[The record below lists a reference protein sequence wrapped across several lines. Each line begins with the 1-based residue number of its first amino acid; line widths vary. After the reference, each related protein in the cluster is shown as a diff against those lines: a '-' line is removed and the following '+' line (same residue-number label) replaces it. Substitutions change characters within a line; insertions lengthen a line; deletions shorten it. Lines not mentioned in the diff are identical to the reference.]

1 MEQQEEHII
10 WLLMC
15 VRRALC
21 LSNPSWVERLGER
34 ERQRTKKPIKKVL
47 LSLSMLKGKFTQ
59 KCHHSLTFMVF
70 QTCMTFSFVQYK
82 RRNSVLVFFPCS
94 YNEQELKL
102 SNFKRTQKHYK
113 DIIKVVY
120 MKVIWFLCVTVHW
133 KSDDIA
139 LPLLDHWEK

>member
-10 WLLMC
+10 RLLIC

-21 LSNPSWVERLGER
+21 LSNLPELRDWER

-59 KCHHSLTFMVF
+59 KCHHSLTFMPF

-113 DIIKVVY
+113 YIIKVVY
-120 MKVIWFLCVTVHW
+120 MKAICFLCVTVH
-133 KSDDIA
+133 
-139 LPLLDHWEK
+139 